1 MSTLPS
7 KVSTPAGG
15 HHSPEQQRFTD
26 AELAEAELLRTAEE
40 YIQYREEQEAQDR
53 WIDEMEANSD
63 GAAQNAPAPETANG

>member
-15 HHSPEQQRFTD
+15 HLSPEQQRFTD
-26 AELAEAELLRTAEE
+26 AELAEELLRTAEE
-40 YIQYREEQEAQDR
+40 YLQYREEQEAQDR
-53 WIDEMEANSD
+53 WIDEMEVNSD